1 VTPTGVG
8 GCLPSKLW
16 ELWRAAY
23 ILVHVQMCYQCS
35 YRLPDMRL
43 SSVCTCPPGCKPRC
57 LCVTRDI
64 ADMPTQSL
72 SSGELG
78 MVAPRLEQRAL
89 SLRQRERVRAL
100 LRDPRTPPGQRA
112 AVRAIAAHHI
122 AWQFAFEAALNAHV
136 AGARLAL
143 RADRMRPNRRWRLP
157 PALGLQK
164 R

>member
-1 VTPTGVG
+1 
-8 GCLPSKLW
+8 
-16 ELWRAAY
+16 
-23 ILVHVQMCYQCS
+23 
-35 YRLPDMRL
+35 
-43 SSVCTCPPGCKPRC
+43 
-57 LCVTRDI
+57 
-64 ADMPTQSL
+64 
-72 SSGELG
+72 

-136 AGARLAL
+136 AGARLAF

-157 PALGLQK
+157 PALGLQRRWAPFSFCLLQARK
-164 R
+164 DVQLPTQTRV